1 MDNFFEFRSDIRVST
16 AKNQDGVRFFTI
28 KWFWAH
34 RLQTV
39 DLTRV
44 SLLYILF
51 LRSIGI
57 FYCTNFFF
65 QDFYFRSQ
73 RSSKFQKGVVH
84 PFWRV
89 VFFNFCKLGGSNQK
103 MLVSNLEELK
113 KIGEVCF
120 GVLSIALIVSEKIG
134 FLRKI
139 RENFSFGCRTVA
151 PMKKMMYL
159 KKY

>member
-44 SLLYILF
+44 SLLYVLF

-57 FYCTNFFF
+57 SYCQGWKNPAGFLKNPARSGFSWVFRQNVARGMGFFAKNPGF
-65 QDFYFRSQ
+65 
-73 RSSKFQKGVVH
+73 
-84 PFWRV
+84 
-89 VFFNFCKLGGSNQK
+89 LGF
-103 MLVSNLEELK
+103 LK
-113 KIGEVCF
+113 KFC
-120 GVLSIALIVSEKIG
+120 
-134 FLRKI
+134 
-139 RENFSFGCRTVA
+139 
-151 PMKKMMYL
+151 L
-159 KKY
+159 KKKKKIKLIE